1 MLYEEAARVKA
12 DLDIRRVKVS
22 ELLANTVN
30 LVTPDAGLFGADLPL
45 PAAAAPIAARPLELI
60 QSDEGAPD
68 DLARAAQEPAP
79 YESSDSKLRHYQ
91 LTRSTP

>member
-1 MLYEEAARVKA
+1 MKA
-12 DLDIRRVKVS
+12 DLDIRLVKVS

-45 PAAAAPIAARPLELI
+45 PAARGADSRPTVEELI

-68 DLARAAQEPAP
+68 DLARAAEEPAP
-79 YESSDSKLRHYQ
+79 YESSDLN
-91 LTRSTP
+91 